1 MLWTTALWGGPAET
15 GPRVVGVTPPSR
27 SRRRS
32 STSDPFPAL
41 GLAGEAIPIS
51 TGSAELVV
59 ESDGSVL
66 LLVNGVPSSHLDPD
80 PDHLVFEYMRW
91 MRTAMR
97 CWNLEHRRDDAAHGG
112 VGDRA
117 DGGTGPASAG
127 GASSRGRHQLSIG
140 HLGGAG
146 CALPRTLAHD
156 WPGARQ
162 IVVEL
167 DALLAEHVR
176 TWFSLPRSPQLRIR
190 VDDAAHALEDWRED
204 RFDLLTRDVFAGDAT
219 PSALTSVEAARHA
232 HRVLVDDGLY
242 LANCASRPGSRLLA
256 DELTT
261 LSSVFAHVGAIAEP
275 AHLKGRRRGNCVL
288 LASDAPLPVGLDRA
302 LRSDPVAVR
311 LAAGEEAARIAAP
324 GTVLD
329 GSARS

>member
-1 MLWTTALWGGPAET
+1 M
-15 GPRVVGVTPPSR
+15 TPPPR
-27 SRRRS
+27 GRRRS
-32 STSDPFPAL
+32 SSEAPFPGL
-41 GLAGEAIPIS
+41 GPVGEAVPIS

-91 MRTAMR
+91 MRTAMH
-97 CWNLEHRRDDAAHGG
+97 CWILERRA
-112 VGDRA
+112 GDGA
-117 DGGTGPASAG
+117 DGAG
-127 GASSRGRHQLSIG
+127 SSRRGLELAVA

-156 WPGARQ
+156 WPRARQ

-190 VDDAAHALEDWRED
+190 VDDAAHALEEWRED
-204 RFDLLTRDVFAGDAT
+204 RFDVLTRDVFAGDRT
-219 PSALTSVEAARHA
+219 PSSLTSVEAARHA
-232 HRVLVDDGLY
+232 RRVLADDGLY

-288 LASDAPLPVGLDRA
+288 LASDAPLPASLDRA

-311 LAAGEEAARIAAP
+311 LAAGEDAARIAAP
-324 GTVLD
+324 GAVLE
-329 GSARS
+329 GGAQT